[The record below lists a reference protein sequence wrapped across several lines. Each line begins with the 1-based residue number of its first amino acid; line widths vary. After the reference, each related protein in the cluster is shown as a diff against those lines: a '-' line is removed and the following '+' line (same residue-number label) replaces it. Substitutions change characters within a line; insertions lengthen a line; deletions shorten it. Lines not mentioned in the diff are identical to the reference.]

1 MFTIGLDVQD
11 YGNVSYTAEKITDIH
26 NMTHLG
32 DVAGCTSRVS
42 EMVQQALKDKRRVV
56 TLGGDHSV
64 GIGTIDGHVKVC
76 ILKSSVIFIQIF
88 KEFENL
94 SVEKKTLSTAL
105 GFEPRS
111 VPNL

>member
-1 MFTIGLDVQD
+1 M
-11 YGNVSYTAEKITDIH
+11 SYKAEKIADVD

-42 EMVQQALKDKRRVV
+42 EMVQRVLKERRSVI

-76 ILKSSVIFIQIF
+76 VQKS
-88 KEFENL
+88 NHD
-94 SVEKKTLSTAL
+94 
-105 GFEPRS
+105 
-111 VPNL
+111 N